1 MEANYTS
8 NHWKSLFLNPPSTMP
23 EWMEGPLDQRLKRAL
38 LRPNRHQTSSHRRRR
53 EILRNRWARSPAH
66 QPIWQPTAAFSQPPA
81 PAPVPSQSPWYCPPE
96 VPTLATPQISAR
108 APLPRYSPGSPTS
121 LSCDPPAAHVG
132 AETPVFRPKPLP
144 AQYDPETPTP
154 RPHPNKRLAMSFLIH
169 PQNEEVLPPPQP
181 HQQWAPSYHD
191 EEISKPRPL
200 APALTYQKV
209 EATVAR
215 WESDQ
220 LRAEEE
226 RAWNWGRWDR
236 QSIVHWQS
244 PLQVSSDRRTPST
257 SIFPSPSPPVLT
269 LASSEKLQRLRGP
282 QALEI
287 EDEERELTRL
297 QLLVEL
303 QQKKLARLYRE
314 NQHWKADGSTRTC

>member
-1 MEANYTS
+1 MEANYAS
-8 NHWKSLFLNPPSTMP
+8 NHWKSLFLNPPSRMP
-23 EWMEGPLDQRLKRAL
+23 EWMEVPLDQRLERAL
-38 LRPNRHQTSSHRRRR
+38 LQPSKHQTISHRRRR
-53 EILRNRWARSPAH
+53 EMLRNRRARSPAH
-66 QPIWQPTAAFSQPPA
+66 QPPLQPTAAFHQPPA

-96 VPTLATPQISAR
+96 IPTLAIPQISVR
-108 APLPRYSPGSPTS
+108 APSPRYSPGSTTS
-121 LSCDPPAAHVG
+121 FSCYPPAAPVA

-154 RPHPNKRLAMSFLIH
+154 RPHPNKKLAMSFLIH

-191 EEISKPRPL
+191 EEISKPRPM

-226 RAWNWGRWDR
+226 QAWNWGMRDSR
-236 QSIVHWQS
+236 PIVHWQS
-244 PLQVSSDRRTPST
+244 PLQVSSGRRTPST
-257 SIFPSPSPPVLT
+257 STFPSPSPPVLT
-269 LASSEKLQRLRGP
+269 LASSEKLQRLQGS

-287 EDEERELTRL
+287 ADEEKELTRL
-297 QLLVEL
+297 QLLVEM
-303 QQKKLARLYRE
+303 QQKKLARLNME
-314 NQHWKADGSTRTC
+314 NQHWNDGRAARMR